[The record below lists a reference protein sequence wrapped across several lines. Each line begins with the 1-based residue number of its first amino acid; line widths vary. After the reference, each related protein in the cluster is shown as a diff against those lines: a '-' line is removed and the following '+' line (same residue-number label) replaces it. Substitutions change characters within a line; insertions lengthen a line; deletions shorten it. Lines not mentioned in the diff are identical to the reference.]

1 MSDAIAKDLEESQ
14 NVPSFVAKDIAKL
27 IADFLIPT
35 GRVITDNIQSLT
47 RPNPTFAGLA
57 QCFGIPKCAFCER
70 NANRNT
76 GNAIFSCFTT
86 TLNLKSHGDY
96 QPKLTCYLLTS
107 LRDHSINYIGTT
119 TQKLSD
125 RLAYHNTGT
134 SHLEGCYP
142 QKGPWIC
149 TAIAVGFGNDVD
161 VMKKFHR
168 LWKKEK
174 ELAATARQGH
184 RLSFDLIAKIGRIIS
199 RSSQFNATPIQVN
212 KRFKFP
218 L

>member
-1 MSDAIAKDLEESQ
+1 MPHSVCRRILHARINKHKERGLT
-14 NVPSFVAKDIAKL
+14 L
-27 IADFLIPT
+27 TDFLIPH
-35 GRVITDNIQSLT
+35 RNVITDNIQPLS

-76 GNAIFSCFTT
+76 GNTIFNCSTT

-107 LRDHSINYIGTT
+107 LRGHSINYIGTT

-125 RLAYHNTGT
+125 RLAHHNTGT
-134 SHLEGCYP
+134 SHLEGSYP

-149 TAIAVGFGNDVD
+149 TAIAIV
-161 VMKKFHR
+161 
-168 LWKKEK
+168 
-174 ELAATARQGH
+174 
-184 RLSFDLIAKIGRIIS
+184 
-199 RSSQFNATPIQVN
+199 
-212 KRFKFP
+212 
-218 L
+218 